1 VAVGNVT
8 SPDNIESN
16 RLPRV
21 AIHPCIKPWHGSDE
35 SRRAEADVLQ
45 ARHDRL
51 RLRSISARVHA
62 GDPPA
67 KLNRRNLAG
76 LQRG

>member
-1 VAVGNVT
+1 VAVANVT

-21 AIHPCIKPWHGSDE
+21 AIHPCIGPWHGSDG

-45 ARHDRL
+45 ARQDRL
-51 RLRSISARVHA
+51 RLHSISARVHA
-62 GDPPA
+62 GDPPV
-67 KLNRRNLAG
+67 KLNRHDLAG